1 MPGRKRKT
9 VQSREYKI
17 MLRARRFGKGE
28 QGVLESGSA
37 FWRDFCANADNV
49 GIESMGDL
57 DKIKTRRL
65 ITFFDTAKQHLN
77 RSSYIFRERQY
88 IDSEERE
95 VTLKF
100 RHADRFVA
108 EDRSMDAAN
117 PKGAQTKFEED
128 IKAPFRSLYSFS
140 TTLAMAGKPP
150 RNLGEMARLIP
161 DVAGRLEGF
170 RRSEPLTA
178 VNSFTAREVVVVG
191 GSIRLS
197 KQPKVSA
204 ECALIVWY
212 DNSGRETTPVAVEFS
227 YRYGN
232 KNEEYDG
239 TSALRAFDTLNL
251 LQMKLKKWTD
261 PKGATKTAFV
271 YG

>member
-1 MPGRKRKT
+1 
-9 VQSREYKI
+9 
-17 MLRARRFGKGE
+17 MLQPKRFGEGE
-28 QGVLESGSA
+28 QAVLESASA
-37 FWRDFCANADNV
+37 FWRDFCASADNI
-49 GIESMGDL
+49 GIESTGDL

-65 ITFFDTAKQHLN
+65 ITFFDTAKQHFN
-77 RSSYIFRERQY
+77 RSNYIFRERQY
-88 IDSEERE
+88 IDSGERE

-108 EDRSMDAAN
+108 EDRNMDAAK
-117 PKGAQTKFEED
+117 PKDAQTKFEED
-128 IKAPFRSLYSFS
+128 IKASFRSLYSFS
-140 TTLAMAGKPP
+140 TTLATTGKLP
-150 RNLGEMARLIP
+150 RTLGEMARLIP

-170 RRSEPLTA
+170 RRSEPLTP
-178 VNSFTAREVVVVG
+178 VNDFTARELVIEG
-191 GSIRLS
+191 ASIRLS

-212 DNSGRETTPVAVEFS
+212 DNAGRKSTAVAVEFS
-227 YRYGN
+227 YRYGD

-239 TSALRAFDTLNL
+239 TSTLRAFDTLNL